1 MKCSIYTF
9 IILFTFCFSSAQ
21 EKKSKGDN
29 LFFQYDYKA
38 AALAYESDLKKGN
51 QLSSK
56 QFLNLADAYYK
67 LEMYD
72 KATDVYMDVYVNDT
86 IMDNFHFNK
95 LLVGLTKID
104 RTTEAKKLF
113 DKRGARMP
121 DELQENV
128 FFNND
133 LLESENITDV
143 LEFKIF
149 NLESNSPHSDFAPT
163 FYNENLL
170 FTSGRPSE
178 DKSIYLPSGES
189 FLEIY
194 ETRKNENGEI
204 YGALPFSKIEK
215 SAFHKATPYYAK
227 ELNSIFYILS
237 NTEEG
242 ELDFDEKG
250 KNALAIGVQEIDQDF
265 RFVWKDLSTSFY
277 YPFYDSE
284 SNRLYFAADLKDGYG
299 GTDIYYVNTNKG
311 NIMSAPINLG
321 PRINS
326 PANEISPFI
335 FENSLYFAS
344 DVFYGFGGM
353 DIYKANFK
361 KTLDFSIPVNLGN
374 QINSVA
380 DDFGLII
387 KSEGNGYIGYF
398 ASNRDGGKGN
408 DDIYGFVVDRKPG
421 LRTLTLNGSI
431 INPNTRFQPIEGAI
445 VRITDADGTVIKEV
459 YSDAQG
465 NYRLEIPWKDGVS
478 VESSKEGYSVYNAS
492 FDENELEQLEKIKLD
507 IDLYQFEDLVEE
519 KEDRTVVKLRK
530 FYFDRGKTEITQ
542 DISVELDKVVDMVNR
557 FPKLQIGIE
566 TYTDSR
572 GSSASN
578 LKISQ
583 DRSDAIK
590 KYLVKNGVPQTNIV
604 SSLGF
609 GEEKI
614 LNNCE
619 NGVFCIEVL
628 HMQNQRSLLVVL
640 NDNILF
646 D

>member
-1 MKCSIYTF
+1 
-9 IILFTFCFSSAQ
+9 
-21 EKKSKGDN
+21 
-29 LFFQYDYKA
+29 
-38 AALAYESDLKKGN
+38 
-51 QLSSK
+51 
-56 QFLNLADAYYK
+56 
-67 LEMYD
+67 
-72 KATDVYMDVYVNDT
+72 
-86 IMDNFHFNK
+86 
-95 LLVGLTKID
+95 
-104 RTTEAKKLF
+104 
-113 DKRGARMP
+113 
-121 DELQENV
+121 
-128 FFNND
+128 
-133 LLESENITDV
+133 
-143 LEFKIF
+143 
-149 NLESNSPHSDFAPT
+149 
-163 FYNENLL
+163 
-170 FTSGRPSE
+170 
-178 DKSIYLPSGES
+178 
-189 FLEIY
+189 
-194 ETRKNENGEI
+194 
-204 YGALPFSKIEK
+204 
-215 SAFHKATPYYAK
+215 
-227 ELNSIFYILS
+227 
-237 NTEEG
+237 
-242 ELDFDEKG
+242 
-250 KNALAIGVQEIDQDF
+250 DF

-361 KTLDFSIPVNLGN
+361 KTLDFSIPVNIGN

-578 LKISQ
+578 LRISQ

-590 KYLVKNGVPQTNIV
+590 KYLVKNGVPQRNIV